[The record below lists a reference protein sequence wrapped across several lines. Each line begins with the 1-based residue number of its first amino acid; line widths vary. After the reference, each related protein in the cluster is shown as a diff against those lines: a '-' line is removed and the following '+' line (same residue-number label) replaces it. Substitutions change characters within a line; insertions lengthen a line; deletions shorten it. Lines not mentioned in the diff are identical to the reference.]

1 MNDKKENIENDTGHD
16 FDHYWFILM
25 AFSTVVH
32 TSDNWSMLIGK
43 AIPFL
48 TGLYIVHYVLT
59 KYQK

>member
-1 MNDKKENIENDTGHD
+1 MIQDMILTIIGL
-16 FDHYWFILM
+16 YWM

-32 TSDNWSMLIGK
+32 TSDNWSVLIGK